1 METGVKKWVFCLLVI
16 ILLSGLSF
24 LSPSPDY
31 QRNVIQVF
39 AVPAWSAEKIS
50 QMGIPYVTEP
60 PPAEALEAYKA
71 ILARRGGQLG
81 NLDRMLLNSPE
92 FAQGWN
98 TMFGAIRGKL
108 DLSLKLRELVYVT
121 IGAMNKADYEWQAH
135 TPIFLTAGGTQEQLN
150 AIKKDVPD
158 AIKDTKLFDELE
170 GATLALTY
178 EMTRNVTVEKATMA
192 KIRSLLPTQ
201 QVVELI
207 GTIAA
212 CNMISRFLV
221 ATRIDPE

>member
-1 METGVKKWVFCLLVI
+1 
-16 ILLSGLSF
+16 
-24 LSPSPDY
+24 
-31 QRNVIQVF
+31 
-39 AVPAWSAEKIS
+39 
-50 QMGIPYVTEP
+50 
-60 PPAEALEAYKA
+60 
-71 ILARRGGQLG
+71 
-81 NLDRMLLNSPE
+81 
-92 FAQGWN
+92 
-98 TMFGAIRGKL
+98 
-108 DLSLKLRELVYVT
+108 
-121 IGAMNKADYEWQAH
+121 MNKADYEWQAH
-135 TPIFLTAGGTQEQLN
+135 APIFLTAGGTQEQLN

-158 AIKDTKLFDELE
+158 AIKNTKLFDELE